1 MLANFAPA
9 AVLRAAMRR
18 GNTWIISKESVILLM
33 VSAMPAAAPPVS
45 SPDSDL
51 CLAAGSLT
59 YRISRSASVADLR
72 VKIDPQA
79 SNPDL
84 RTPSSSMMWRARI
97 LRWSTT
103 PSAAPAAGCAGR
115 GSKRPCRSL
124 PISGPADLTVALF
137 SDPAD
142 APLRLYLHSAW
153 LGPEHAA
160 ALYAAMRHFEQA
172 GLPSATDAESQDAGW

>member
-1 MLANFAPA
+1 MDHLQR
-9 AVLRAAMRR
+9 VL
-18 GNTWIISKESVILLM
+18 ILLM

-45 SPDSDL
+45 APDSDL

-84 RTPSSSMMWRARI
+84 RVQLVDDVASADFALVDDT
-97 LRWSTT
+97 
-103 PSAAPAAGCAGR
+103 SAALAAACADAGP
-115 GSKRPCRSL
+115 KKTVQ
-124 PISGPADLTVALF
+124 IVADAEPADLTVALF
-137 SDPAD
+137 SEPAD
-142 APLRLYLHSAW
+142 APLRLYLHSAR

-160 ALYAAMRHFEQA
+160 AVYAAMRHFEQA

>member
-1 MLANFAPA
+1 
-9 AVLRAAMRR
+9 LRLPLFCARR
-18 GNTWIISKESVILLM
+18 CVGATHGSSPK
-33 VSAMPAAAPPVS
+33 
-45 SPDSDL
+45 SPDSAVGFRDASRGTARLL

-84 RTPSSSMMWRARI
+84 RAQLVDDVASADFALVDDT
-97 LRWSTT
+97 
-103 PSAAPAAGCAGR
+103 SAAPAAACA
-115 GSKRPCRSL
+115 RSGL
-124 PISGPADLTVALF
+124 NKIVRITTDPGPADLTVAL
-137 SDPAD
+137 SSEPAD
-142 APLRLYLHSAW
+142 APLRLYVHSAW
-153 LGPEHAA
+153 FGPEHAA